1 MIPVEV
7 IGTVERIEFRDE
19 GTLKFIITNQDGALL
34 GTLTYGKMGLAH
46 KVKVGAK
53 LKIIGCM
60 DLYRKIS
67 KGSKFIQNVLYVKN
81 IEIL

>member
-53 LKIIGCM
+53 
-60 DLYRKIS
+60 
-67 KGSKFIQNVLYVKN
+67 
-81 IEIL
+81 